1 MNKTLKTV
9 WNIIST
15 VIVVIVVLLAVLLV
29 GVRLFGIT
37 TYAVISGSME
47 PVYPT
52 GSLLYVK
59 PTDPEDLK
67 VGDSITFLIDEDT
80 VATHRIVE
88 ILPDDND
95 GIIRFRT
102 KGDANNEADGSPV
115 HQNNIIGKPMFAI
128 PYLGYFAN
136 FIQNPPGLYLAIGA
150 AAVLVILVFL
160 PDLLKDDKDKD
171 KDKDG
176 KDKKEKKEEKKE
188 KEDTET
194 EDEPQINA
202 ASSNPAS
209 DAEEGVETPPE
220 DGENS

>member
-88 ILPDDND
+88 ILPDDDN

-171 KDKDG
+171 KDG
-176 KDKKEKKEEKKE
+176 KDEKEKKEEKKE

>member
-1 MNKTLKTV
+1 MNKTLKTI

-88 ILPDDND
+88 ILPDDDD

-102 KGDANNEADGSPV
+102 KGDANEEADGSPV

-160 PDLLKDDKDKD
+160 PDLLKDDKDNKKD
-171 KDKDG
+171 
-176 KDKKEKKEEKKE
+176 DKKEENKEEDNKPNK
-188 KEDTET
+188 T
-194 EDEPQINA
+194 EDKPQENA
-202 ASSNPAS
+202 VSSNSAS
-209 DAEEGVETPPE
+209 NAEEGAETPQE
-220 DGENS
+220 SGENS